1 MTLGGEVTATDT
13 VGQDARL
20 DAAAMRT
27 TSAHALDIVVR
38 WGDWVLAARELSPPR
53 PFFLGEQNVDVVV
66 PREVLGARR
75 LPVVLVRWDG
85 KVQLVVPQNARL
97 ILGGQTK
104 RMSAARLVARGIA
117 QPSTQIEGTVEVPFI
132 PGQTATLAFDQI
144 AIDFAFT
151 EAAPIVERKPLVEK
165 RIIWAQLASFFV
177 HAILLGILLFAIG
190 PADVDF
196 TFGMTADQLNE
207 FQQRLWRLE
216 RNERRMRWEIEGYE
230 ARSQRS
236 NPQEAAAKQALMDSW
251 VTAANRWSDELTAEA
266 QRTETPVKDD
276 SSLIGV
282 LYDWPAPPAPPPPP
296 KKRPT
301 IADVLKGPAVV
312 LPEEQLVR
320 GRRRFQGPQVRM
332 GAVSVSGR
340 MPPEVIQRIVRQ
352 HFGRFRLCYENG
364 LRNNPNLVGRVAV
377 RFVIGRDGAV
387 SNVGNGGSDLPD
399 VGVIRCVVKQFYLLE
414 FPQPE
419 AGIVTVVFPI
429 MFAPASGD

>member
-20 DAAAMRT
+20 DAASMRT
-27 TSAHALDIVVR
+27 ASARALDIVVR
-38 WGDWVLAARELSPPR
+38 WGDWVLAATELSPPR

-66 PREVLGARR
+66 PREVLGTRR

-85 KVQLVVPQNARL
+85 KVHIVVPQNARL

-117 QPSTQIEGTVEVPFI
+117 QPSTQIEGAVEVPFI
-132 PGQTATLAFDQI
+132 PGQTATLVFDQI

-151 EAAPIVERKPLVEK
+151 EAAPMVERKPLVEK
-165 RIIWAQLASFFV
+165 RVIWAQLASFFV
-177 HAILLGILLFAIG
+177 HAILLGILLFAVG

-216 RNERRMRWEIEGYE
+216 KNERRMRWEIEGYE
-230 ARSQRS
+230 ARSRR
-236 NPQEAAAKQALMDSW
+236 PDPVEAAAKQALMDSW

-266 QRTETPVKDD
+266 QRAETPVKDD

-282 LYDWPAPPAPPPPP
+282 LYDWPAPPPPPQ
-296 KKRPT
+296 KRPT
-301 IADVLKGPAVV
+301 IADVMKRPDVV
-312 LPEEQLVR
+312 LPEEQP
-320 GRRRFQGPQVRM
+320 GRRRFRGPQVRM

-340 MPPEVIQRIVRQ
+340 LPPEVIQRIVRQ
-352 HFGRFRLCYENG
+352 NFGRFRLCYENG
-364 LRNNPNLVGRVAV
+364 LRNNPNLIGRVAV

-387 SNVGNGGSDLPD
+387 SNVGNGGSDMPD
-399 VGVIRCVVKQFYLLE
+399 VGVIRCVVKQFYSLE